1 MKVTT
6 ESGAVYEFTKD
17 GMKFR
22 RLKNKLPIDPE
33 AEVPRV
39 GLRQDG
45 KWLKLFKPV
54 EVSVGLSMTLLVEPL
69 DPPQFEGAG
78 LTVRSTSPVV
88 GVEND

>member
-22 RLKNKLPIDPE
+22 RLKNKLPIDPH
-33 AEVPRV
+33 AEVSRAD
-39 GLRQDG
+39 LRQDG

-54 EVSVGLSMTLLVEPL
+54 EPVVGYRMVLAVEPL

-78 LTVRSTSPVV
+78 MTIRETSVV
-88 GVEND
+88 VAVES

>member
-33 AEVPRV
+33 AEVSRPT
-39 GLRQDG
+39 LRQDG
-45 KWLKLFKPV
+45 KWLKLFSPV
-54 EVSVGLSMTLLVEPL
+54 EVAVGQRMTLLVEPL

-78 LTVRSTSPVV
+78 VTVRSTSVVV
-88 GVEND
+88 GVEDE

>member
-17 GMKFR
+17 RSKFR

-33 AEVPRV
+33 AEVPRST
-39 GLRQDG
+39 LRQDG
-45 KWLKLFKPV
+45 KWLKLFKPAEPV
-54 EVSVGLSMTLLVEPL
+54 VGFRMVLAVEPL

-78 LTVRSTSPVV
+78 MTIRETSVVV
-88 GVEND
+88 GIEE